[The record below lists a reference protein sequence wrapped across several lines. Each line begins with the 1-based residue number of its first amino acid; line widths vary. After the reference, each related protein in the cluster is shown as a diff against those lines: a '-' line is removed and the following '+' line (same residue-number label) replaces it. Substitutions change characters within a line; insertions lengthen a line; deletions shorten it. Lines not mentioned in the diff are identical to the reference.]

1 MLASD
6 LKGMSWDSECIGF
19 GWESEDSE
27 TFCLRH
33 WSMFLSYHRLLILT
47 THSNNHTTCR
57 YTVNSEGFKIKV

>member
-1 MLASD
+1 MLGSD

-47 THSNNHTTCR
+47 THSNNHTT
-57 YTVNSEGFKIKV
+57 